1 MSVMFLFHAFVS
13 IRRYVMNQP
22 EIGNK
27 VIHLREL
34 KGITQERLAELCE
47 VSTRTIQR
55 IENGEVNPRVF
66 TLNNLS
72 NCLEFNFN
80 DDYRSTEL
88 IWIIVLHLS
97 SMFCIVIIP
106 LVIWSFKKTNSIKID
121 DHGKNVLNF
130 QITMTIL
137 LISTAILSIFIIPA
151 LILFLDQYNLVFL
164 FRYTIITLIP
174 FLFLI
179 GIGLI
184 CFFQGLINVLKIV
197 KDKPYRYIPSI
208 PFLK

>member
-1 MSVMFLFHAFVS
+1 
-13 IRRYVMNQP
+13 MNQP